1 MSLESAQQSPRV
13 TSFLIKDILA
23 SNEDDRTS
31 EATLYGESIS
41 LQASLSNSLTERAQN
56 SLKPFP
62 FSDSRIEFGQVNGEL
77 DSVHN
82 DTSKTKPQQNPGTN
96 QFEHHILTG
105 KFGLVQV
112 PLFCKLNSLSFGYQM
127 YPSFQINRTGPTM

>member
-31 EATLYGESIS
+31 EATLYEDSIS
-41 LQASLSNSLTERAQN
+41 LQASLSNTLTERAQN
-56 SLKPFP
+56 SPKPFP
-62 FSDSRIEFGQVNGEL
+62 FSDSRIGFGEVNSVSEH
-77 DSVHN
+77 DSVRK
-82 DTSKTKPQQNPGTN
+82 DSSKTKPQQNRGTN

-105 KFGLVQV
+105 KFGLV
-112 PLFCKLNSLSFGYQM
+112 
-127 YPSFQINRTGPTM
+127 